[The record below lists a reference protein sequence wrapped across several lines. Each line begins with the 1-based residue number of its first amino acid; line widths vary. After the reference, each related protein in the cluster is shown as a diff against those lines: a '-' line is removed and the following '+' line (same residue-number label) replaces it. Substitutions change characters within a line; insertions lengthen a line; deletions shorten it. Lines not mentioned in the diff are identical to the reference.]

1 MYICDQILFWV
12 ITFDLD
18 VIETQIGCHS
28 KGLMLVDK
36 VWGMRVPNSG
46 RNFCQTLRNFCRNR
60 IFLEISSKISKI
72 LKVDNFVCLMS
83 ANTFLIYGTLKA
95 MLDGSND
102 GSKVS
107 LRLLLA

>member
-18 VIETQIGCHS
+18 VIETQIGFHS
-28 KGLMLVDK
+28 KALMLVEK

-60 IFLEISSKISKI
+60 FFFE
-72 LKVDNFVCLMS
+72 NFIK
-83 ANTFLIYGTLKA
+83 NI
-95 MLDGSND
+95 
-102 GSKVS
+102 
-107 LRLLLA
+107 